1 MKQGQVEVSY
11 NWIFVL
17 VAGAA
22 LFGFL
27 IFLVASERDATEQ
40 RIANQYTNNLYNL
53 INLQYQDEPGS
64 SEIIQTYSETFEF
77 FCDVGGHGFRV
88 QGGSSERTFET
99 QPIFTPPLLS
109 GDVIAQNL
117 EYKMPFHLSPILLLS
132 DSNTKYYFID
142 DKGEDTI
149 TRLYSRMANEFDKE
163 ILSSGDYEPTHR
175 TNIVIAHPDVSID
188 AENIVRVEQTG
199 TETVSETYRAYDVT
213 VSGESYELLGES
225 LVLSSIITGD
235 QSLFQCGLDKVRQRA
250 NKTLQLKL
258 ERSKQVRDDIE
269 PDDFEED
276 CKSVF
281 TVDTSSLK
289 GVIPLLET
297 YSENIDDIGRSNSIL
312 SNVTKIDARDE
323 ELGRFSCPRVY

>member
-64 SEIIQTYSETFEF
+64 SEILQTYSETFEF
-77 FCDVGGHGFRV
+77 FCDAGGHGFRIE
-88 QGGSSERTFET
+88 GGSSERTFET
-99 QPIFTPPLLS
+99 QPVFTPPQLS

-117 EYKMPFHLSPILLLS
+117 EYKMPFHLSPLLLVS
-132 DSNTKYYFID
+132 DSNTKYYF
-142 DKGEDTI
+142 KGESDAI
-149 TRLYSRMANEFDKE
+149 TRLYSKMADEFNKDL
-163 ILSSGDYEPTHR
+163 LSASDDVDPTHR
-175 TNIVIAHPDVSID
+175 TNIVIAHPSTTVD
-188 AENIVRVEQTG
+188 ADNVVRVEQTDS
-199 TETVSETYRAYDVT
+199 ETVSETYRAYDVT
-213 VSGESYELLGES
+213 VGGESYELLGES
-225 LVLSSIITGD
+225 LVLSAITTGN
-235 QSLFQCGLDKVRQRA
+235 QNLFQCGLDKVRQRA

-258 ERSKQVRDDIE
+258 ERSKQIRDDIE

-281 TVDTSSLK
+281 NVSGSLK
-289 GVIPLLET
+289 GVIPLLT
-297 YSENIDDIGRSNSIL
+297 IYSDNIGDIGRSKGIL
-312 SNVTKIDARDE
+312 LNVTKIDKRDE

>member
-64 SEIIQTYSETFEF
+64 SETLQTYSETFEF
-77 FCDVGGHGFRV
+77 FCDAGGHGFRIE
-88 QGGSSERTFET
+88 GGSTERTFET
-99 QPIFTPPLLS
+99 QPVFTPPQLS
-109 GDVIAQNL
+109 GDVISQNL
-117 EYKMPFHLSPILLLS
+117 EYKMPFHLSPLLLVT

-142 DKGEDTI
+142 DQGEDTM
-149 TRLYSRMANEFDKE
+149 TRLYSQMANEFDKE

-175 TNIVIAHPDVSID
+175 TNIVIAHPDVGID
-188 AENIVRVEQTG
+188 AENIVTVKQTDS
-199 TETVSETYRAYDVT
+199 ETVSETFRAYNVT
-213 VSGESYELLGES
+213 IGGESYELLGAS
-225 LVLSSIITGD
+225 LVLSSIITGN

-258 ERSKQVRDDIE
+258 ERSKQIKDDIE

-281 TVDTSSLK
+281 NVSGSLK
-289 GVIPLLET
+289 GVIPLLT
-297 YSENIDDIGRSNSIL
+297 IYSDNIGDIGRSKGVL
-312 SNVTKIDARDE
+312 LNVTKIDKRDE